1 MKFGSLSSGALHTA
15 SPRQAAFDGPPR
27 LYDPLGGSERS
38 ESQLFRLL
46 DLVSYLHA
54 RRGIV
59 TREEIVQALPG
70 WGERTD
76 AIERLYFRS
85 MNALQSAFGMTLM
98 TVSECGEPAAYLL
111 RDRFSSP
118 MLAFASGRG
127 AAPVTI
133 TELPEFSWTTVDC
146 ANAAAGVLR
155 TLAMTS
161 REALHTSAD
170 LEAQWPLTPALL
182 QQFLRRWEARE
193 DLSLQHH
200 RAFRLLWCG
209 TTFRLSTRWPRAPYV
224 AEVLQRRVV
233 DGEAA

>member
-38 ESQLFRLL
+38 EAQLFRLL

-70 WGERTD
+70 WSELTD
-76 AIERLYFRS
+76 AVERLYFRS
-85 MNALQSAFGMTLM
+85 MTTLQAAFGMTILS
-98 TVSECGEPAAYLL
+98 VSERGEPAAYVL

-133 TELPEFSWTTVDC
+133 TELPEFGWTTVDC
-146 ANAAAGVLR
+146 ANATAGVLR

-193 DLSLQHH
+193 DLSLHHH
-200 RAFRLLWCG
+200 RALRLLWCG
-209 TTFRLSTRWPRAPYV
+209 STFRLSTRWPLAPHITASRTYRAF
-224 AEVLQRRVV
+224 
-233 DGEAA
+233 DKKAA